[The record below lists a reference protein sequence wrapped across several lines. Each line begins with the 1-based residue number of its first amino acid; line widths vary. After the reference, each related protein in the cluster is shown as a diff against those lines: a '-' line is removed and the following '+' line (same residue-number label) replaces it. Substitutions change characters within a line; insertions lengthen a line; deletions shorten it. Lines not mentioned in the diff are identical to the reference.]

1 MTGTRKSLA
10 VWHRRNSSQLQQ
22 NNNAENPTCY
32 RILCI
37 VFISCFVYLTGSSS
51 IPLEYGKA
59 EVQTPCHP
67 WFHLWS
73 YQRILRIKNCR
84 TPWDDWLFRHFIY
97 SVRQSWWRLADS
109 NRRPPAC
116 EAGALTS
123 GARRTGRKPCGARLS
138 IAFSTACSLRLS
150 NPERLRPLLLSYRL
164 IMLLSILLDNT
175 EQLQLFSIIFH
186 HPTATWKNTPHLCI
200 ILKSS
205 PKKFKH
211 SAVIWESASATI
223 RP

>member
-1 MTGTRKSLA
+1 MPENSDRRHCSCQALSLCKKARRKLKCMSLRLAFARTSCTPMTHCVPMG
-10 VWHRRNSSQLQQ
+10 WNSWNFWAFRSG
-22 NNNAENPTCY
+22 
-32 RILCI
+32 I
-37 VFISCFVYLTGSSS
+37 YLG
-51 IPLEYGKA
+51 A
-59 EVQTPCHP
+59 A
-67 WFHLWS
+67 W
-73 YQRILRIKNCR
+73 
-84 TPWDDWLFRHFIY
+84 
-97 SVRQSWWRLADS
+97 WWRLADS
-109 NRRPPAC
+109 NRRPLAC
-116 EAGALTS
+116 EASALTS